1 MLDLSGFQ
9 TAEADLLIS
18 QVNVVL
24 DIELEK
30 VVEDPDQPRQEF
42 DEESLAVLADDIR
55 VRGVQTPIAVRPL
68 EGGVYKIIHGARRY
82 RAAKIAGLATIP
94 LIVQANEVLFDDYS
108 QVAENTKRA
117 GLHPMDIA
125 RFIQK
130 RKEQGE
136 SNKAIAEK
144 LGEQPEYII
153 HHLALLDAP
162 LLIMD
167 AFRDG
172 KIRGAQSVWRLARLH
187 EKDPL
192 AVEELLRHSD
202 RITQKMI
209 RDAGAGQS
217 EQTSS
222 NDERSSDEIEAND
235 PSRVDGSNVQSS
247 ESSGI
252 NDDGAPNP
260 SVDVG
265 ETSRAGPDAGSDDD
279 VHQAKSTVRVEK
291 QVSRTREV
299 SNKDGAQR
307 SERER
312 LQRPVV
318 YGVLDGRPVEVM
330 VFWKPTD
337 HGLVWIKWEDASGD
351 PEEVLA
357 DKVCLSRIEAR

>member
-1 MLDLSGFQ
+1 
-9 TAEADLLIS
+9 
-18 QVNVVL
+18 
-24 DIELEK
+24 
-30 VVEDPDQPRQEF
+30 
-42 DEESLAVLADDIR
+42 
-55 VRGVQTPIAVRPL
+55 
-68 EGGVYKIIHGARRY
+68 
-82 RAAKIAGLATIP
+82 
-94 LIVQANEVLFDDYS
+94 
-108 QVAENTKRA
+108 
-117 GLHPMDIA
+117 MDIA

-217 EQTSS
+217 EQISS
-222 NDERSSDEIEAND
+222 NQERTSEEVKPKDHSH
-235 PSRVDGSNVQSS
+235 VDSTYAQSI
-247 ESSGI
+247 ESSSV
-252 NDDGAPNP
+252 NDDVSANP
-260 SVDVG
+260 GVDVG
-265 ETSRAGPDAGSDDD
+265 ETSRTDPDAGSDDD
-279 VHQAKSTVRVEK
+279 VHQARSTVRVEK
-291 QVSRTREV
+291 QVSRSAEST
-299 SNKDGAQR
+299 SQGGAHR